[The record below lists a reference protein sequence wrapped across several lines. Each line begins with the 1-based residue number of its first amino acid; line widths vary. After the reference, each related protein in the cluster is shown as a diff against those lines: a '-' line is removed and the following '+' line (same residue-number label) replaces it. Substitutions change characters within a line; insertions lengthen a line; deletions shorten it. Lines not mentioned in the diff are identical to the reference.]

1 MTIIA
6 RRDPKLAPGYSKED
20 VRDAVDTLED
30 RPRIPEGT
38 PASISAAGFAGQIVC
53 DDNYI
58 YIKTR
63 GGNWKRAA
71 LSTF

>member
-1 MTIIA
+1 VSEIP
-6 RRDPKLAPGYSKED
+6 RRSPKLSPAYSKDE
-20 VRDAVDTLED
+20 VRDAVETLED

-38 PASISAAGFAGQIVC
+38 PASMSALGFAGQILV